1 MPFRK
6 LYIRIFLLTVV
17 ICCSVRLLA
26 NSTDTLK
33 LSGANSINIIP
44 YLRYYKDCN
53 KLSEKAIWN
62 KDLKGVFQQHKD
74 EHVINNGFTTC
85 SYWYTLTISNV
96 SDREE
101 LYYWNFYNDGIFFTL
116 YETDGSNR
124 LKIIGNLNNKLSLS
138 KRQIPIRSL
147 TFLINF
153 KSGETKHFLL
163 KTQAIGHVNLYFP
176 TDIST
181 EKDILTYEVDFAFL
195 MGRYYGFFLF
205 SALFNLLLFIII
217 RRRLYGYM
225 FGYTSFLLMFALT
238 EYLYDPYFYPEHLYT
253 LISIYPKMF
262 YILCALFFYTKIFQK
277 FTNHNNFLPRWNHI
291 LNYSNSFLLVIAVI
305 FFILKIVLR
314 PDNDFSSSFYII
326 ISAIIAIHLILLFT
340 NIFYSAW
347 KRNKYTCYY
356 LLCNIIFITAII
368 IYILNTL
375 DLTSVKVVL
384 QPGYMIIGMAFE
396 LITLSIIF
404 IIKYRNDF
412 IGLNRKLQKEK
423 EQQAFL
429 ASELIK
435 SQETERQAIADNLHD
450 GLGNTLNALKL
461 TLTSTGNFE
470 NDNIQK
476 IFSLA
481 NQQFRELIY
490 QIAPKEIGEY
500 GLYRATE
507 QSLNVFKASRIQF
520 SINFMGNENL
530 LSEGLKIN
538 IYRIFQEL
546 INNIIRHS
554 DASFVEITID
564 TNEKEFILQIEDN
577 GNGVAQDMREG
588 MGIKSIKN
596 RTAYYNGTYHQENLN
611 PGMISIIQIPLNNE
625 NNKNYYSG

>member
-1 MPFRK
+1 MSFRN
-6 LYIRIFLLTVV
+6 LYTSFFFLTVL

-26 NSTDTLK
+26 NSKDTLK

-44 YLRYYKDCN
+44 YLRYYKDCD

-62 KDLKGVFQQHKD
+62 KYLAGSFRQHND

-85 SYWYTLTISNV
+85 SYWYTLTISNI

-101 LYYWNFYNDGIFFTL
+101 LYYWNFYNDGILFTL
-116 YETDGSNR
+116 YETDGLYQ
-124 LKIIGNLNNKLSLS
+124 LKKAGSLNNRLSLS
-138 KRQIPIRSL
+138 ERKIPIRSL
-147 TFLINF
+147 TFPVNF
-153 KSGETKHFLL
+153 KLGETKHFLL
-163 KTQAIGHVNLYFP
+163 KTQAIGHANLYFP

-181 EKDILTYEVDFAFL
+181 EKDILIYEVDFAFL

-225 FGYTSFLLMFALT
+225 FGYTSFLLMFALS
-238 EYLYDPYFYPEHLYT
+238 EYLYDPYFYPEQVYIW
-253 LISIYPKMF
+253 ISICPKMF
-262 YILCALFFYTKIFQK
+262 YILCALFFYTKVFQK
-277 FTNHNNFLPRWNHI
+277 FTSHSSFLPKWNRI
-291 LNYSNSFLLVIAVI
+291 LNYSNSFLLVIAI
-305 FFILKIVLR
+305 LFFILKIIFR
-314 PDNDFSSSFYII
+314 TDNGFSSSFYLI
-326 ISAIIAIHLILLFT
+326 ISTIIGIHLILLFT
-340 NIFYSAW
+340 NIFYSAG
-347 KRNKYTCYY
+347 KGNKYTCYY
-356 LLCNIIFITAII
+356 LLCNIIFIASII

-375 DLTSVKVVL
+375 DLTSVRVML

-396 LITLSIIF
+396 LITLSIVF

-423 EQQAFL
+423 EQQVFL

-461 TLTSTGNFE
+461 TLASTGNFE

-476 IFSLA
+476 IFTLA

-530 LSEGLKIN
+530 LHEDLKIN

-554 DASFVEITID
+554 DAAFVDITMD

-577 GNGVAQDMREG
+577 GKGVVQNTAEG

>member
-1 MPFRK
+1 
-6 LYIRIFLLTVV
+6 
-17 ICCSVRLLA
+17 
-26 NSTDTLK
+26 
-33 LSGANSINIIP
+33 
-44 YLRYYKDCN
+44 
-53 KLSEKAIWN
+53 
-62 KDLKGVFQQHKD
+62 
-74 EHVINNGFTTC
+74 
-85 SYWYTLTISNV
+85 
-96 SDREE
+96 
-101 LYYWNFYNDGIFFTL
+101 
-116 YETDGSNR
+116 
-124 LKIIGNLNNKLSLS
+124 
-138 KRQIPIRSL
+138 
-147 TFLINF
+147 
-153 KSGETKHFLL
+153 
-163 KTQAIGHVNLYFP
+163 
-176 TDIST
+176 
-181 EKDILTYEVDFAFL
+181 
-195 MGRYYGFFLF
+195 
-205 SALFNLLLFIII
+205 
-217 RRRLYGYM
+217 
-225 FGYTSFLLMFALT
+225 
-238 EYLYDPYFYPEHLYT
+238 
-253 LISIYPKMF
+253 
-262 YILCALFFYTKIFQK
+262 
-277 FTNHNNFLPRWNHI
+277 
-291 LNYSNSFLLVIAVI
+291 
-305 FFILKIVLR
+305 
-314 PDNDFSSSFYII
+314 
-326 ISAIIAIHLILLFT
+326 
-340 NIFYSAW
+340 
-347 KRNKYTCYY
+347 
-356 LLCNIIFITAII
+356 
-368 IYILNTL
+368 
-375 DLTSVKVVL
+375 
-384 QPGYMIIGMAFE
+384 MIIGMAFE

>member
-62 KDLKGVFQQHKD
+62 KYLKGGFQQHKD
-74 EHVINNGFTTC
+74 EHFINNGFTTC

-138 KRQIPIRSL
+138 ERQIPIRSL
-147 TFLINF
+147 TFPINF

-396 LITLSIIF
+396 LITLSIVF